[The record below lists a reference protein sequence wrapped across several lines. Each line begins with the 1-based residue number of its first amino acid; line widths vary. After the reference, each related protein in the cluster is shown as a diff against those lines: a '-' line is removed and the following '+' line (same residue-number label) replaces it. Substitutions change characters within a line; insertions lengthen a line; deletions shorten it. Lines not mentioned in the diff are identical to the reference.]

1 MRSGAIGL
9 RQLADV
15 PPDTPV
21 KLAMHFYAFE
31 HLEIATYEFLI
42 KLAEEAGDKDTI
54 ETAKKI
60 LEQEQQAAEKVHESF
75 DRSAEL
81 TLEQEPQPTEGEGD
95 EEEEGEE
102 EDSQGQTEGEDKGEA
117 KDEDEDEG
125 EAEGEGEK
133 EGDEEKQTSS
143 A

>member
-21 KLAMHFYAFE
+21 KLAMHFYEFE
-31 HLEIATYEFLI
+31 HLEVATYEFLI
-42 KLAEEAGDKDTI
+42 KIAEEAGDKDTV
-54 ETAKKI
+54 EAAKKI

-81 TLEQEPQPTEGEGD
+81 TLDQEPQPAEGEGD
-95 EEEEGEE
+95 EEEKDEGEE
-102 EDSQGQTEGEDKGEA
+102 SKAEG
-117 KDEDEDEG
+117 DESK
-125 EAEGEGEK
+125 AEGEQSESEGEREK
-133 EGDEEKQTSS
+133 EDQEEKQPSG